1 VYCTVVRER
10 LGSHEGTDDRQPS
23 ANFCEQMLDSPM
35 RKRGRPAKFDRPSRL
50 VAMTLPEDV
59 ISVLRARHVDLA
71 KAVVE
76 LVDESID
83 KAAQPG
89 AAETVGLVPVA
100 PRRFL
105 ITVDTSTVQ
114 HLPGCELV
122 PFGFD
127 TAFLA
132 LEHGRGLADLTLA
145 VEDRLEERKIDE
157 RERSALAS
165 IRAALREWRRDPNF
179 SDQARSIVVLERK
192 ALGDSARYPP
202 R

>member
-1 VYCTVVRER
+1 MVNSS
-10 LGSHEGTDDRQPS
+10 L
-23 ANFCEQMLDSPM
+23 M

-59 ISVLRARHVDLA
+59 IALLRARDHDLA

-76 LVDESID
+76 LVHESL
-83 KAAQPG
+83 ARAGPQP
-89 AAETVGLVPVA
+89 ASQTVSLVPVA

-105 ITVDTSTVQ
+105 ITIDATTVK

-122 PFGFD
+122 PFGSD

-132 LEHGRGLADLTLA
+132 LESGRGLADLTLA
-145 VEDRLEERKIDE
+145 VEGRSEDRRIDD
-157 RERSALAS
+157 RERSALAR
-165 IRAALREWRRDPNF
+165 IRAALGEWRRDPNF
-179 SDQARSIVVLERK
+179 SDEARSIVVLERK
-192 ALGDSARYPP
+192 ALVGDSARYPP